1 MKADESGRTGFF
13 ITGTGTGVGKTLV
26 SALMTLAF
34 DGDYWKPLQTGL
46 AGDVGDTA
54 DVAALTGL
62 PPERCHAPLYEFDA
76 PLSPWS
82 AARRGGGHVDLTRI
96 SLPATT
102 RPLVIEGAGG
112 LMVPLNARQLM
123 IDLVAICHLPVILV
137 VATGLGSINHA
148 LLSLEALRRR
158 KLPIAGIVMNGAP
171 HADDAELIL
180 HFGGALPCAAIPH
193 LPDLTEE
200 TLRTQAARLREI
212 FSARQDTE
220 TTRP

>member
-1 MKADESGRTGFF
+1 MKADQSGRAGFF

-26 SALMTLAF
+26 SALMTMAL

-46 AGDVGDTA
+46 AEDVGDTA
-54 DVAALTGL
+54 DITSLTGL
-62 PPERCHAPLYEFDA
+62 PPERCHAPLYQFDA

-82 AARRGGGHVDLTRI
+82 AAHRAGGHVDLSRI

-112 LMVPLNARQLM
+112 LMVPLNAGQLM
-123 IDLVAICHLPVILV
+123 IDLIATCQLPVILV
-137 VATGLGSINHA
+137 VGTGLGSINHA

-158 KLPIAGIVMNGAP
+158 DLPIAGIVMNGAP
-171 HADDAELIL
+171 HADDKDLIL
-180 HFGGALPCAAIPH
+180 HFGGALPCASIPH
-193 LPDLTEE
+193 LHDLTKESLNIE
-200 TLRTQAARLREI
+200 AARLRGI
-212 FSARQDTE
+212 FPTRQGNE